1 MALGAFLTGPIG
13 AVALGT
19 FIAVISGIN
28 SDDWYST
35 AKAIVV
41 DKYGRTLEYI
51 KDYMGIKAH
60 VTITKHEYTIRQL
73 KKRLGYEKDFFKSVF
88 DDKVAKQSSKI
99 NIEIGV
105 NNSFLREII
114 FEQNKNALAIK
125 TAS

>member
-1 MALGAFLTGPIG
+1 M

-41 DKYGRTLEYI
+41 DKHGRTLEYI

-60 VTITKHEYTIRQL
+60 VTITKHEYTIRHG
-73 KKRLGYEKDFFKSVF
+73 KKTWL
-88 DDKVAKQSSKI
+88 
-99 NIEIGV
+99 
-105 NNSFLREII
+105 
-114 FEQNKNALAIK
+114 
-125 TAS
+125 

>member
-1 MALGAFLTGPIG
+1 
-13 AVALGT
+13 
-19 FIAVISGIN
+19 
-28 SDDWYST
+28 
-35 AKAIVV
+35 
-41 DKYGRTLEYI
+41 
-51 KDYMGIKAH
+51 MGIKAH